1 MTQAARPN
9 DGPADEAQRGW
20 YFQKSKRSQDL
31 EETVDII
38 DALFGCWHRNTTFP
52 LTSKREH
59 RHSEAASQT
68 GTYVVCLDCGKE
80 FAYDWQEMRFVS
92 SRPKTEAIE
101 EAAES
106 YAKSA

>member
-80 FAYDWQEMRFVS
+80 FAYDWKKMRVLGS
-92 SRPKTEAIE
+92 GTQR
-101 EAAES
+101 S
-106 YAKSA
+106 YANVHAQLEAKAR